1 MDEQGYRFGVGVL
14 VVASM
19 VIAVILILFFGAA
32 PNFFVQRYTV
42 TIRFQAAPG
51 VESDTPVRKNGVQI
65 GRVKSVQLLDEE
77 GVDLTLELDDKYK
90 VRARD
95 LPQIGKG
102 SLITGDAVVEFV
114 LPTQESLV
122 ARFDGTGGSPRDGML
137 DENEMLLAATPI
149 KDGDFFRGGRV
160 APDPLDALLNMQEG
174 FGSTLSAVET
184 AGNQVTALALDIRK
198 LLGSGDGAMQDVAR
212 KMDLTID
219 NFNNTLDAI
228 EGLFNDPN
236 LKSSLDTLA
245 MRLPD
250 IVNEAESV
258 MKQTGETLAAFED
271 VGRAAEET
279 VKGVTKTVQHVN
291 QLTEPL
297 GRNGEKLVGDAVR
310 TLDNLDALLTDLRS
324 VAARFNNGQ
333 GTVAKLMDDPQLY
346 YTIINTLE
354 NVETLTRKLEPIVD
368 DARVFTD
375 KVARQPSSLI
385 DLRGA
390 ISGRPLGAGI
400 K

>member
-1 MDEQGYRFGVGVL
+1 MDEKGYRFGVGVL
-14 VVASM
+14 VVASL
-19 VIAVILILFFGAA
+19 VIAVILILFFGAT
-32 PNFFVQRYTV
+32 PTFFVERYTV

-90 VRARD
+90 VRARE

-102 SLITGDAVVEFV
+102 SMITGDAVVEFV
-114 LPTQESLV
+114 PPTPESLT
-122 ARFDGTGGSPRDGML
+122 ARFDGTGGSPRDGVL

-174 FGSTLSAVET
+174 FGSTLTAIET
-184 AGNQVTALALDIRK
+184 AGNQVTALALDVRK
-198 LLGSGDGAMQDVAR
+198 LLGSGDGAMQDIAR
-212 KMDLTID
+212 KMDVTID
-219 NFNNTLDAI
+219 NFNATLDAI

-245 MRLPD
+245 VRLPD

-258 MKQTGETLAAFED
+258 MKQTGKTLAAFED
-271 VGRAAEET
+271 VGRATEET
-279 VKGVTKTVQHVN
+279 VKGVAKTVQHVN

-310 TLDNLDALLTDLRS
+310 TLDNLNLLLVDLRS

-346 YTIINTLE
+346 YTFINTLE

-390 ISGRPLGAGI
+390 IHGRPLGAGV